1 MSQNEAFNL
10 TDLGVSESSF
20 FPHVSSRNYHI
31 SFNFGGNPEPHYPP
45 PDETYCPLQEAGEE
59 ERECVPVTTTPKG
72 ECEVIMMVGLP
83 GCGKT
88 FWINRH
94 LSRNPDKDVRVIGP
108 YQILERMLVSSSI
121 LLLLLYLF
129 IYLIY
134 LFILFCSQRREGQ

>member
-1 MSQNEAFNL
+1 M
-10 TDLGVSESSF
+10 
-20 FPHVSSRNYHI
+20 
-31 SFNFGGNPEPHYPP
+31 
-45 PDETYCPLQEAGEE
+45 
-59 ERECVPVTTTPKG
+59 PVTTTPKG

-121 LLLLLYLF
+121 
-129 IYLIY
+129 IIY